1 MVIEYKNFD
10 EKVKEAFNGFE
21 AKPPAS
27 VWHGVF
33 QGMAAPTPRRLAP
46 VLLRI
51 AAGFA
56 IFLLG
61 SISVWFLAYN
71 PSTDSFSLATLE
83 PAKPNAVSIENISP
97 GFSEPDTKTKS
108 LLVSESTLTA
118 LSIFSNEAEIL
129 YPVEPTPFPSLKT
142 LPALLAELP
151 QEAPV
156 LLAASID
163 INQEISSPDDGPGFI
178 ASLGKRIDITFLSLG
193 VNVGP
198 QYSYRQLS
206 NPVEV
211 SKAGIPFQTLE
222 SPLFTYYIGM
232 SANVKISPRLSL
244 QSGLGYSTMGQF
256 VSDIIAFSHPAN
268 FPLFEMGSNSRFGHP
283 QTIVTSQ
290 GNIRLSEPTLF
301 FADAQSYRVVTNKQF
316 FANGDPKNLTMRDF
330 GISQYFSFIEVP
342 ILAQY
347 RVLDLRTAN
356 LSLKAGGAMNYLI
369 GNEVFLG
376 RKTMQK
382 SIGETYGV
390 RKYNFS
396 VIGGMVLT
404 VPLRYGFSLT
414 FEPTA
419 QMYLMPMVQ
428 DQLMIGRA
436 LPFQYS
442 LYSGITY
449 GF

>member
-1 MVIEYKNFD
+1 MVIEYKDFD
-10 EKVKEAFNGFE
+10 KKVKDAFSGFE
-21 AKPPAS
+21 AKPPAG
-27 VWHGVF
+27 VWHGIA
-33 QGMAAPTPRRLAP
+33 QGISAPAQRSLAP

-56 IFLLG
+56 ILLLG
-61 SISVWFLAYN
+61 SISVWFLAFN
-71 PSTDSFSLATLE
+71 QSADNITLVSLELSE
-83 PAKPNAVSIENISP
+83 PNDVRAESIGHDLPEAQSESLSVAVSGAILPVIE
-97 GFSEPDTKTKS
+97 
-108 LLVSESTLTA
+108 A
-118 LSIFSNEAEIL
+118 ASNDEEIL
-129 YPVEPTPFPSLKT
+129 QSIETTPASSLRT
-142 LPALLAELP
+142 MPAILA
-151 QEAPV
+151 QVSQQAPV
-156 LLAASID
+156 LLVAPIE
-163 INQEISSPDDGPGFI
+163 INQEISSSDEGPGFI
-178 ASLGKRIDITFLSLG
+178 ASLGARIDITFLSVG

-232 SANVKISPRLSL
+232 SANVKISPRLSF

-301 FADAQSYRVVTNKQF
+301 FADAQSYRVISNKQYF
-316 FANGDPKNLTMRDF
+316 PDGDPKNLKMRDF

-347 RVLDLRTAN
+347 RALDFRTAN
-356 LSLKAGGAMNYLI
+356 LSLKAGGSMNYLI

-382 SIGETYGV
+382 SIGETYGL

-396 VIGGMVLT
+396 VIGGLVLT
-404 VPLRYGFSLT
+404 VPLRNGFSLT

-442 LYSGITY
+442 VHSGITY